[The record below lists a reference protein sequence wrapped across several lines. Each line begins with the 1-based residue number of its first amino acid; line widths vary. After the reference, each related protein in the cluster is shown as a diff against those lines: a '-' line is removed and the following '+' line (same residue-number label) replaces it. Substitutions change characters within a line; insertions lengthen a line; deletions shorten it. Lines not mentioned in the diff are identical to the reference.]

1 MIPEKVRALLA
12 AHGLTALEFE
22 AGATATSVMAAA
34 RIGVS
39 VGQIAKTLLFLG
51 RDGRL
56 FMVVAPGDRRISAAK
71 LKAVTGTKSRMA
83 RTDEA
88 LAATGFGPG
97 GVCPFAVDPAIPI
110 LVDRSLSQYG
120 TIYPAA
126 GTDSSGVPMTCA
138 QLVDISGARVEDL
151 VED

>member
-1 MIPEKVRALLA
+1 MIPEKVREVLA

-22 AGATATSVMAAA
+22 PGATATSVLAAA
-34 RIGVS
+34 RIGVG

-71 LKAVTGTKSRMA
+71 LKVATGTRSRMA
-83 RTDEA
+83 HAEEA
-88 LAATGFGPG
+88 LTATGFGPG
-97 GVCPFAVDPAIPI
+97 GVCPFGVDPSIPI
-110 LVDRSLSQYG
+110 LVDRALAQYD

-126 GTDSSGVPMTCA
+126 GTDSSGVPMTFA
-138 QLVDISGARVEDL
+138 QLVAMTGGRIEDL